1 MPSTPYTS
9 DQIDWLRPP
18 EVEGEAGDWTSLWLL
33 SVASAMVEPG
43 APSWP
48 DDVERD
54 LISFELV
61 ELAAAEVRL
70 EIRSRV
76 HPLDLEG
83 YPVID
88 AILLWLHEEVGIDEI
103 NGSERSKWRP
113 FR

>member
-18 EVEGEAGDWTSLWLL
+18 EVEGEAGDWTSRWLL
-33 SVASAMVEPG
+33 LFASAMADPG
-43 APSWP
+43 APSWS
-48 DDVERD
+48 DDVEGD

-61 ELAAAEVRL
+61 ELPTAEVRL

-76 HPLDLEG
+76 HPLDPEG

-88 AILLWLHEEVGIDEI
+88 AILLWLHEVFGIDEI